1 MAVRTTTALVEGI
14 IEVDSAISLT
24 PFIAAANAI
33 VTQACVT
40 WVATHASLTA
50 YTAEH
55 LQTIETWLSAHFYTV
70 REGRAFEERAGTVS
84 ERKQSAVDLGFNTS
98 HYGQMA
104 MRLDWHGGLAALDK
118 KALKG
123 NFKTPTA
130 AWLGKTKDEAGTEL
144 AD

>member
-1 MAVRTTTALVEGI
+1 MAIRTTTALIEGI
-14 IEVDSAISLT
+14 IEVNSAISLT

-33 VTQACVT
+33 VTQVST
-40 WVATHASLTA
+40 DLPSMKTA
-50 YTAEH
+50 YTTEQ

-70 REGRAFEERAGTVS
+70 RDMRAERERAGSV
-84 ERKQSAVDLGFNTS
+84 EEKFQSKVDLGFNTS

-118 KALKG
+118 KILKG
-123 NFKTPTA
+123 NYKVPTVS
-130 AWLGKTKDEAGTEL
+130 WLGKTKDEADTTL